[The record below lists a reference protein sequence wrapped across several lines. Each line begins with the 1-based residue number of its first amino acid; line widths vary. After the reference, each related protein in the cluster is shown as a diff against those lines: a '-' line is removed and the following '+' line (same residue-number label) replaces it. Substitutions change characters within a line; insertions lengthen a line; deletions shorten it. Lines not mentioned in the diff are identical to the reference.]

1 LAEQWN
7 GKSWTI
13 LPTPNPA
20 KAVQSFL
27 NGVSCTAPSACTAIG
42 EQHSAAGIVHT
53 LAERWNGTTWRIQP
67 TPNPPGVQF
76 ASLASVSCTS
86 GSACLATGGSDSGTL
101 AERWNGTA
109 WRIQPTPN
117 PPGGQNIFLASVAC
131 PAPSACTA
139 FGFDETSSGQ
149 HLTLA
154 ERWNGRTWRIQ
165 PTPAIVAAD
174 IGLPAVACPT
184 LSACVAVAGY
194 TNNGP
199 NLTLAELWNRPNSGS
214 QPATSHPAVRHGF
227 ALACTRS
234 PLSIAASAW
243 RPNPAPASHR
253 SPAQGLLN
261 RTNPRRPGTLGWCPP
276 I

>member
-1 LAEQWN
+1 
-7 GKSWTI
+7 
-13 LPTPNPA
+13 
-20 KAVQSFL
+20 
-27 NGVSCTAPSACTAIG
+27 
-42 EQHSAAGIVHT
+42 
-53 LAERWNGTTWRIQP
+53 
-67 TPNPPGVQF
+67 
-76 ASLASVSCTS
+76 VSCTS
-86 GSACLATGGSDSGTL
+86 ASACLATGGSDLGSL
-101 AERWNGTA
+101 AERWNGNA
-109 WRIQPTPN
+109 WRIQHTPN
-117 PPGGQNIFLASVAC
+117 PPGAQNILLASVAC

-139 FGFDETSSGQ
+139 FGFGETGSGQ

-199 NLTLAELWNRPNSGS
+199 NLTLAELWNRPNTGS
-214 QPATSHPAVRHGF
+214 QPAASHPAVRRGL

-243 RPNPAPASHR
+243 HRPS
-253 SPAQGLLN
+253 AQGLLN
-261 RTNPRRPGTLGWCPP
+261 RTNPRRPGTPDWWPP
-276 I
+276 V